1 MLSVFFA
8 LPLGPGRATADAL
21 PEIRVLLSRL
31 NLGARADLTL
41 SGRYLAVTAD
51 TEVLLPKGAT
61 LTVMARDGQMTLY
74 TGGMSMRAGKELRLR
89 RMNASDTTPAIRFNL
104 QSGAYPGD
112 LRLTL
117 TDGVIRPILSLPLET
132 YVQGVVP
139 YEMDDSFPAEA
150 SMKTAWENPGWSSA
164 MTGCRPAT
172 ERCSPCR

>member
-1 MLSVFFA
+1 
-8 LPLGPGRATADAL
+8 
-21 PEIRVLLSRL
+21 
-31 NLGARADLTL
+31 
-41 SGRYLAVTAD
+41 
-51 TEVLLPKGAT
+51 
-61 LTVMARDGQMTLY
+61 MARDGQMTLY

-117 TDGVIRPILSLPLET
+117 TDGAIRPILSLPLET

-164 MTGCRPAT
+164 MNGCRPAT